1 MKKQYDDLE
10 DMIKGEFQVCSNIVA
25 REAFGDKEKLLWWEG
40 RLDAWK
46 WCLEQLERESK
57 VK

>member
-1 MKKQYDDLE
+1 MKKQYDDLK
-10 DMIKGEFQVCSNIVA
+10 DMIKGEFQICSDIVA
-25 REAFGDKEKLLWWEG
+25 RKAFGDEEKLLWWEG

-46 WCLEQLERESK
+46 WCLEQLERERK